1 MEEPV
6 LWLAP
11 AESLRTAVRGLR
23 DPRKMS
29 LRLDGKANAFV
40 VPGRWVRGTSGL
52 ELDRTP
58 LTAVQE
64 GLALLKRG
72 SQVTKHGR
80 SGRPH
85 ATQLVLSDD
94 ETTLTWEAAT
104 RRRASL
110 ERAASIGLRT
120 LRRGGEEKSRSVRIA
135 DVVELLVGHE
145 SAVFRRSGGG
155 DATAHLSITLQLTGS
170 LPAPP
175 SADDADDAPAASR

>member
-1 MEEPV
+1 
-6 LWLAP
+6 
-11 AESLRTAVRGLR
+11 
-23 DPRKMS
+23 MS

-85 ATQLVLSDD
+85 ATRWRGRALAPRSPCLSTQLSSDP
-94 ETTLTWEAAT
+94 
-104 RRRASL
+104 
-110 ERAASIGLRT
+110 GPC
-120 LRRGGEEKSRSVRIA
+120 
-135 DVVELLVGHE
+135 
-145 SAVFRRSGGG
+145 
-155 DATAHLSITLQLTGS
+155 DAQ
-170 LPAPP
+170 
-175 SADDADDAPAASR
+175 